1 MSNITYMKGDGTP
14 QIIADAMDAVQN
26 PDLPLED
33 RAGVYAVL
41 HQIQLRIN
49 RAIRSAKD
57 DIILGIER
65 QGLKELGP
73 LSIKATAVDPRYDCN
88 MPENWGDEGV
98 QSAMADL
105 WADAATHRYIRSIP
119 AHLEIDV
126 HALAEDVQLGSQV
139 ALDLYRMLNEKR
151 WRTEQARRLSLAV
164 REAKGKA
171 A

>member
-1 MSNITYMKGDGTP
+1 MTLVKPDGVP
-14 QIIADAMDAVQN
+14 QIITDAMEAVG
-26 PDLPLED
+26 DTSLPLED
-33 RAGVYAVL
+33 RVGVYAVL

-49 RAIRSAKD
+49 RAIKAAKD
-57 DIILGIER
+57 DLIVGIER
-65 QGLKELGP
+65 AGLKELGP
-73 LSIKATAVDPRYDCN
+73 VSIKATAVDPRYDCN
-88 MPENWGDEGV
+88 LPENWGDEGI

-105 WADAATHRYIRSIP
+105 WADASTHRYIRSIP

-139 ALDLYRMLNEKR
+139 ALDLYRQLNDKR

-164 REAKGKA
+164 REPKGKA